1 MSKEEVLK
9 ECIET
14 GNEYGYINYDGILDI
29 CDEES
34 ELVNY
39 CVDEINKMI
48 IEGKVKFDYW

>member
-1 MSKEEVLK
+1 MNKEEVLK
-9 ECIET
+9 ECIEQ
-14 GNEYGYINYDGILDI
+14 GNEYGYLNYDGILDI

-48 IEGKVKFDYW
+48 NEGKVKFDYW